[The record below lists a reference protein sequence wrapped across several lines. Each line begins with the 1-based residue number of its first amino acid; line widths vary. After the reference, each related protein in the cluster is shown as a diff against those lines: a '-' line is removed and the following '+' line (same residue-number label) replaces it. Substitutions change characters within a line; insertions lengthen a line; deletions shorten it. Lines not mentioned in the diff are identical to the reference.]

1 MYAVVDI
8 ETTGS
13 RADFNRIIEV
23 AIYIHDGSEITDHYH
38 SLIQPDRKIPSFIT
52 SLTGIDNSMVEDA
65 PRFED
70 IAREMLAFMEGHIFV
85 AHNVNFDYSF
95 LKYEFAKAGIAFQ
108 SKRLCTVRLGRKVFP
123 GLPSYSLGKL
133 CKSLDIPLEDRHR
146 AAGDAHATAILL
158 GMILEQDEGGHVE
171 QALKHNS
178 REATLPPNLPKEQF
192 EQLPLGTGIYYF
204 HDEHNKIIYVGK
216 AKNIRKRI
224 EGHFSSGSETKNKQ
238 RLFNS
243 IHSLSYEL
251 CGNELIALIRET
263 QEIKKH
269 WPEFNRSQKTLSF
282 SYGLYQYEDR
292 QGYLRLSIH
301 KITRM
306 GDVPV
311 QRFTSL
317 GEARAFVLKLI
328 RDHELCAKICG
339 YQPAKQECYDY
350 TLKMCKGACIGEE
363 GHDSHNERLTAGLQQ
378 ANEHQVS
385 CLVLGKG
392 REEGEKSAAW
402 IRQGVLYG
410 FTFIDEQDTLH
421 NTLDVCDRI
430 DPIKHIPEIDRLVYQ
445 YLETARNQ
453 EVIHLNPDGSQFIA
467 S

>member
-1 MYAVVDI
+1 MYAVVDL

-13 RADFNRIIEV
+13 RADFNRIIEI
-23 AIYIHDGSEITDHYH
+23 AIYIHDGREVVDHYH
-38 SLIQPDRKIPSFIT
+38 SLIQPDRKIPGFIT
-52 SLTGIDNSMVEDA
+52 SLTGIDNAMVEEA

-70 IAREMLAFMEGHIFV
+70 VAADIHAFLQGNIFV

-95 LKYEFAKAGIAFQ
+95 LKYEFAKAGISFQ
-108 SKRLCTVRLGRKVFP
+108 AKRLCTVRLGRKVFP

-133 CKSLDIPLEDRHR
+133 CKSLQINLEDRHR
-146 AAGDAHATAILL
+146 AAGDAHATAILF
-158 GMILEQDEGGHVE
+158 GMILENDQEGHVE

-178 REATLPPNLPKEQF
+178 REATLPPNLPKQQF
-192 EQLPLGTGIYYF
+192 DQLPQGTGIYYF

-216 AKNIRKRI
+216 ANNIRKRI

-269 WPEFNRSQKTLSF
+269 WPEFNRSQKNLSF
-282 SYGLYQYEDR
+282 AYGLYQYEDR

-301 KITRM
+301 KITRT
-306 GDVPV
+306 GDEPV
-311 QRFTSL
+311 HRFTSL
-317 GEARAFVLKLI
+317 GEARAFVLKLM
-328 RDHELCAKICG
+328 REQELCAKICG
-339 YQPAKQECYDY
+339 YQPAKHECYDY
-350 TLKMCKGACIGEE
+350 TLKLCKGACIGEE
-363 GHDSHNERLTAGLQQ
+363 GPDTHNERMITALEQ
-378 ANEHQVS
+378 AGQEQVS
-385 CLVLGKG
+385 CLVVGKG
-392 REEGEKSAAW
+392 RDEGEKSVAW

-410 FTFIDEQDTLH
+410 FTFIGPEENMQDPLE
-421 NTLDVCDRI
+421 VCDRI
-430 DPIKHIPEIDRLVYQ
+430 APTKHIPEIDRLVYQ

-453 EVIHLNPDGSQFIA
+453 QVIHLNADGTLLVNS
-467 S
+467 